1 MIDMQRHIQDIAN
14 AHGITFEQASQSV
27 CESLTKAYG
36 DEDVKIVYKDG
47 AFKGM
52 RKIGL
57 SELLDKLPSL
67 DECMKQAKQ
76 FMERKENVTH

>member
-14 AHGITFEQASQSV
+14 AHGITFEQATESV
-27 CESLTKAYG
+27 CESLSKAYG

-67 DECMKQAKQ
+67 DECLEQAKQ
-76 FMERKENVTH
+76 FKERIENG